1 MKDNNLTLFPY
12 FVRILEGL
20 RENNVVII
28 SLCIIIQRYK
38 IQSTIT
44 FMYNR
49 DSDTF
54 VAKF

>member
-12 FVRILEGL
+12 FVRILQGL

-38 IQSTIT
+38 IQSTVT